1 MKACSLMHWPK
12 PPREDDPSE
21 QLEDAAGVEEQ
32 VFQSVAAMMTEYHQP
47 LLVASRVGPSTNRG
61 LCSDSLFWCRKQN
74 KLYTSCQPAGVEPF
88 CLYTVAT
95 YCAARGQTS

>member
-47 LLVASRVGPSTNRG
+47 LLVASRVGPSTTGVYAAIVCFGGG
-61 LCSDSLFWCRKQN
+61 LPWVTNFG
-74 KLYTSCQPAGVEPF
+74 P
-88 CLYTVAT
+88 
-95 YCAARGQTS
+95 